1 MNTNTSGP
9 DLSGDTESVTEQV
22 VDPKSKHEA
31 HPLHI
36 LQQEIS
42 EMPAIDQAKVEA
54 ALLKEGFLNEALGSD
69 IFSKAGRYK
78 ILLNINSLD
87 K

>member
-1 MNTNTSGP
+1 MQEKIIYKHTFFNNLSTEYHLSSILYERFGIVFNP
-9 DLSGDTESVTEQV
+9 DKDFN
-22 VDPKSKHEA
+22 HEKDD
-31 HPLHI
+31 LDSM
-36 LQQEIS
+36 E
-42 EMPAIDQAKVEA
+42 VEA